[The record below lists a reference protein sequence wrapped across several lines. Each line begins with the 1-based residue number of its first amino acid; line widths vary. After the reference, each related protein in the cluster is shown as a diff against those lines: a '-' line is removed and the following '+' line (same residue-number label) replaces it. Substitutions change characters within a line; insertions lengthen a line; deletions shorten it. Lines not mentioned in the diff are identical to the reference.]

1 MKAVIYARYSS
12 DNQREESIEGQ
23 LRECT
28 AYCKKNDITILRTYI
43 DRAMSA
49 KTDHRPDFQRMI
61 KDSAKG
67 LFDVIIVWKL
77 DRFARNRYDSAHY
90 KAQLRKYGVKVLS
103 ATENISEGPEGI
115 ILESMLE
122 GMAEYYS
129 AELSEKVIRGHTEN
143 ALKCKYNG
151 GTPTFGFVIDKDKQ
165 YQIDP
170 HTAPVV
176 LESFARY
183 ADGATMKEVMQYLVE
198 SGFTTVR
205 GRKIDLNFIARL
217 LKNRKY
223 IGEYSYRHIVTPGG
237 IPAIVPQDLFDRVQ
251 RRLEANRKAPARHKA
266 EDDYLLTT
274 KLFCGTC
281 GAMMVGESGT
291 SASKG
296 RKYHYY
302 RCVNTKKNKTC
313 TAKHK
318 SVRKLPLENAVVSAT
333 MAKVMD
339 DNFVE
344 YIADAVMDLQGRE
357 SSELPA
363 LRQQLAE
370 TERGIENMLNAIQM
384 GIINQS
390 TKQRLDELEERKK
403 EIELHIIQ
411 EEIKKPMLS
420 REDVT
425 FWIYRFR
432 KLDVSKLEERRRLID
447 SFVNSVTIFDDY
459 ILIAF
464 NYKDGE
470 TRLDFK
476 DIESSDLQSVGGPI
490 EASNLDASIFFTF
503 TDISPGLFVTGR
515 THCPLGNVC
524 GLIVQNIPAETN
536 TASMLYRL
544 RRASSDSQSPLLFRC
559 RPSCPEIACHDRPS
573 KDFPILKLFSTNR
586 RLLGRAEPKATDHIG
601 SRGGLPWFI
610 QMIEPQTYIAQKGGV
625 ESAPAD
631 CAGL

>member
-61 KDSAKG
+61 RDSAKG

-103 ATENISEGPEGI
+103 ATENISDGPEGI

-151 GTPTFGFVIDKDKQ
+151 GTPTFGYVIDKDKY

-176 LESFARY
+176 LESYIRY
-183 ADGATMKEVMQYLVE
+183 DQGATMKEVMEYMAE
-198 SGFTTVR
+198 NGFTTIR
-205 GRKIDLNFIARL
+205 GRKIDLNFIARM

-251 RRLEANRKAPARHKA
+251 QRLEQNRKAPARHKA

-302 RCVNTKKNKTC
+302 RCVNTKKHKTC
-313 TAKHK
+313 NAKHK
-318 SVRKLPLENAVVSAT
+318 SVRKIPLENAVVNAT

-339 DNFVE
+339 DHFVE
-344 YIADAVMDLQGRE
+344 YIADRVMELQSQE

-384 GIINQS
+384 GIINAS

-403 EIELHIIQ
+403 DIELRIIQ
-411 EEIKKPMLS
+411 EEIKKPLLS

-425 FWIYRFR
+425 FWICRFR
-432 KLDVSKLEERRRLID
+432 KLDVDKLDERRRLID
-447 SFVNSVTIFDDY
+447 SFVNSVTIFDDH
-459 ILIAF
+459 ILITF
-464 NYKDGE
+464 NYRDGE
-470 TRLDFK
+470 TSLDFS
-476 DIESSDLQSVGGPI
+476 DIESSDLQSVGGGESEVI
-490 EASNLDASIFFTF
+490 
-503 TDISPGLFVTGR
+503 PGGTL
-515 THCPLGNVC
+515 
-524 GLIVQNIPAETN
+524 A
-536 TASMLYRL
+536 A
-544 RRASSDSQSPLLFRC
+544 
-559 RPSCPEIACHDRPS
+559 
-573 KDFPILKLFSTNR
+573 
-586 RLLGRAEPKATDHIG
+586 LLGAERRIGEHQVKVVEGFALVGQGVGQQNLTVDVVEHGVHQSQTVCVVNQLAAGEGFLPLEFGLVCIQIVKIVGVVFDIPMSGNHKAEGT
-601 SRGGLPWFI
+601 
-610 QMIEPQTYIAQKGGV
+610 AGGV
-625 ESAPAD
+625 VAPLT
-631 CAGL
+631 GLGLH

>member
-61 KDSAKG
+61 RDSAKG

-103 ATENISEGPEGI
+103 ATENISDGPEGI

-151 GTPTFGFVIDKDKQ
+151 GTPTFGYVIDKDKY

-176 LESFARY
+176 LESYIRY
-183 ADGATMKEVMQYLVE
+183 DQGATMKEVMEYMAE
-198 SGFTTVR
+198 NGFTTIR
-205 GRKIDLNFIARL
+205 GRKIDLNFIARM

-251 RRLEANRKAPARHKA
+251 QRLEQNRKAPARHKA

-302 RCVNTKKNKTC
+302 RCVNTKKRKTC
-313 TAKHK
+313 NAKYK
-318 SVRKLPLENAVVSAT
+318 SVRKIPLENAVVNAT

-339 DNFVE
+339 DHFVE
-344 YIADAVMDLQGRE
+344 YIADRVMELQSQE

-384 GIINQS
+384 GIINAS

-403 EIELHIIQ
+403 DIELRIIQ
-411 EEIKKPMLS
+411 EEIKKPILS

-425 FWIYRFR
+425 FWICRFR
-432 KLDVSKLEERRRLID
+432 KLDVDKLDERRRLID
-447 SFVNSVTIFDDY
+447 SFVNSVTIFDDH
-459 ILIAF
+459 ILITF
-464 NYKDGE
+464 NYRDGE
-470 TRLDFK
+470 TRLDFS
-476 DIESSDLQSVGGPI
+476 DIESSDLKSVGGPKDLWS
-490 EASNLDASIFFTF
+490 ESFR
-503 TDISPGLFVTGR
+503 G
-515 THCPLGNVC
+515 
-524 GLIVQNIPAETN
+524 
-536 TASMLYRL
+536 
-544 RRASSDSQSPLLFRC
+544 PLLLFAAVQLLIYFRRIWVSIYSIQNKKRSRISAIRSRIC
-559 RPSCPEIACHDRPS
+559 
-573 KDFPILKLFSTNR
+573 
-586 RLLGRAEPKATDHIG
+586 ATPFG
-601 SRGGLPWFI
+601 TR
-610 QMIEPQTYIAQKGGV
+610 
-625 ESAPAD
+625 
-631 CAGL
+631 